1 MTLQQS
7 QMLEELFSETYM
19 PLVMYATAHFKTRS
33 LLKSLLRM
41 HSPSP
46 ALK

>member
-19 PLVMYATAHFKTRS
+19 PLVMYAYSALQTRS